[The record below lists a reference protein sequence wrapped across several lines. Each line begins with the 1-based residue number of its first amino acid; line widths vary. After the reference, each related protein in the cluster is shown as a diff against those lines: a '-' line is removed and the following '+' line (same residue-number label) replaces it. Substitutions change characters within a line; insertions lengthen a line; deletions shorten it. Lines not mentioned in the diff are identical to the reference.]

1 MTRRDSEEPIRPPD
15 VLRCPTCGARQGM
28 TDACRRCKSDLRL
41 LRSALEAYE
50 RHRRS
55 SLLDLGAGRLETA
68 LRHAR
73 RCHELSP
80 GPESHRLL
88 AVCQLLRGDW
98 FEALDF
104 ARSVEE
110 DVAGSDH

>member
-1 MTRRDSEEPIRPPD
+1 
-15 VLRCPTCGARQGM
+15 M

-41 LRSALEAYE
+41 LRVALEAYQW
-50 RHRRS
+50 HRRS
-55 SLLDLGAGRLETA
+55 SLLDLTAGRLETA

-73 RCHELSP
+73 RCHELDP

-98 FEALDF
+98 FEAVEF
-104 ARSVEE
+104 ARCVDETA
-110 DVAGSDH
+110 AGSDP